1 MKKSRSN
8 IDLKRDLF
16 AAAEEA
22 VLIAKGE
29 KPAVKSR
36 VIEVVMAKEVREKL
50 KLNRVEFSHL
60 LGVSER
66 TLENWEQGR
75 VKPSGAAR
83 SLLRVAAHSPSV
95 VLEALR

>member
-8 IDLKRDLF
+8 TDLKRDLF

-22 VLIAKGE
+22 VSISKG
-29 KPAVKSR
+29 KNSPVVSR
-36 VIEVVMAKEVREKL
+36 VIEVVMAQEVRKKL
-50 KLNRVEFSHL
+50 KLNRSEFSHL

-83 SLLRVAAHSPSV
+83 SLLRVAAHSPAV

>member
-8 IDLKRDLF
+8 TDLKRDLF
-16 AAAEEA
+16 VAAEEA
-22 VLIAKGE
+22 VLIAKGA

-36 VIEVVMAKEVREKL
+36 VVEVVLAKEVREKL

>member
-1 MKKSRSN
+1 MKKLRSSL
-8 IDLKRDLF
+8 DLKRDLF
-16 AAAEEA
+16 EAAEEA
-22 VLIAKGE
+22 VAISKGE
-29 KPAVKSR
+29 KLAVASR
-36 VIEVVMAKEVREKL
+36 IVEVMEAKKVREKL

-60 LGVSER
+60 LGISER

>member
-1 MKKSRSN
+1 MG
-8 IDLKRDLF
+8 
-16 AAAEEA
+16 EEA

-36 VIEVVMAKEVREKL
+36 VVEVVMAKDVREKL

-83 SLLRVAAHSPSV
+83 SLLRVAAHSPVV